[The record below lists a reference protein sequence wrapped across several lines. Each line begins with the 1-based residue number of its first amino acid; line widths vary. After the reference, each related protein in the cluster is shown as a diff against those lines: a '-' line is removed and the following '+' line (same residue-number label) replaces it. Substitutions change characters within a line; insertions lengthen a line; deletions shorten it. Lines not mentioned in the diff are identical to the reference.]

1 MNCLSMV
8 SHLRPFLPIDD
19 DYLDVYLHHFLYIHN
34 LRRCDGKD
42 TDGVI
47 DSVLQLL
54 SGTVMHTGILR
65 WDRQSSKA

>member
-19 DYLDVYLHHFLYIHN
+19 DYLDVYLHHFLYLHN

-47 DSVLQLL
+47 DSVLQLFE
-54 SGTVMHTGILR
+54 
-65 WDRQSSKA
+65 WDRF

>member
-1 MNCLSMV
+1 MNTLSMV

-42 TDGVI
+42 TDGII
-47 DSVLQLL
+47 DNVLQLFE
-54 SGTVMHTGILR
+54 
-65 WDRQSSKA
+65 WDRF